1 MRTPRSP
8 FPAPSVRSRI
18 VRLTAFSI
26 ISEMRWTG
34 TERRLR
40 TPRCSSWWGVVGLPN
55 SRTASVRAV
64 LICGF
69 LRTVM
74 VHQVYPVH
82 HLEAEAADRTRDRAE
97 NTSCEAEARPAGD
110 RHAAHSIPRQEP
122 PRRRRPIG

>member
-82 HLEAEAADRTRDRAE
+82 HLRSEEHTSELQSHSDLVCRLLLEKKKNKPPHDRVPTLF
-97 NTSCEAEARPAGD
+97 
-110 RHAAHSIPRQEP
+110 PRS
-122 PRRRRPIG
+122 RG